1 MRTRLRGTSG
11 SDDESADGLGGVLSA
26 RSARGVLC
34 SGRRRRRREKSSLCT
49 FLMPGCGPSDA
60 EERRPES
67 DLPPSDSVVD
77 GELCVVAGLAVDD
90 MGELRLAAGAK
101 DFG

>member
-1 MRTRLRGTSG
+1 
-11 SDDESADGLGGVLSA
+11 
-26 RSARGVLC
+26 
-34 SGRRRRRREKSSLCT
+34 
-49 FLMPGCGPSDA
+49 MPGCGPSDV

-90 MGELRLAAGAK
+90 IGSVAMTAMAAR
-101 DFG
+101 

>member
-1 MRTRLRGTSG
+1 
-11 SDDESADGLGGVLSA
+11 
-26 RSARGVLC
+26 
-34 SGRRRRRREKSSLCT
+34 
-49 FLMPGCGPSDA
+49 MPGCGPSDV

>member
-1 MRTRLRGTSG
+1 
-11 SDDESADGLGGVLSA
+11 
-26 RSARGVLC
+26 
-34 SGRRRRRREKSSLCT
+34 
-49 FLMPGCGPSDA
+49 MPGCGPSDV
-60 EERRPES
+60 EERRPEN